1 MIHCTYLQEVCL
13 LGYLI
18 IDRKCNKLLL
28 YIFIRPHQHIL
39 TGKYQIIIVIEI
51 IWEKNFTSKKKLGL
65 KSPMFLQ
72 KEKLLNYFPVK
83 FYVHKLKCLYMV
95 DFLDFELEHV

>member
-39 TGKYQIIIVIEI
+39 TGKYQIISHRNHLRE
-51 IWEKNFTSKKKLGL
+51 
-65 KSPMFLQ
+65 
-72 KEKLLNYFPVK
+72 K
-83 FYVHKLKCLYMV
+83 FYKQKKIGIKESNVSSERKT
-95 DFLDFELEHV
+95 FELFSCQVLCS